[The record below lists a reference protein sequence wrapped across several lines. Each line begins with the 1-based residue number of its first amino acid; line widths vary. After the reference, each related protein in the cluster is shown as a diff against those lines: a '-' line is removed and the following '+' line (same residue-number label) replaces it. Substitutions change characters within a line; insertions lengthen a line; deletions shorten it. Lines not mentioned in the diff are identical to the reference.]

1 MEARGILIVRFLAAN
16 AKKRCV
22 RCEKPTFFVTFRK
35 NIAFL
40 PNTFSIRPI
49 LLASVLVM
57 LSFSFIKK
65 EAEQTDTATV
75 SIQLTHTFGA
85 EALSFEKKF
94 TNSAG
99 EEFTLSKFKYYLS
112 NFKLIGNSSR
122 PASGESYFLVDEEQP
137 DSKKLIVSFEPG
149 TYTGLRFL
157 LGVDSIRNVSGAQT
171 GALDPLHGMFW
182 TWNTGYIMAKIEGHS
197 PVSRMPGNFFEYHI
211 GGFRG
216 ETNTLKQID
225 LKFPQSLTLQ
235 KNRQLKIQVQA
246 DLYKWFSGPV
256 DLSIAAKPSIT
267 SPGANAKRIADN
279 YADMFTLMDAKTN
292 EP

>member
-1 MEARGILIVRFLAAN
+1 MEARGILINFNLTFPLPDTFPIRRIILAA
-16 AKKRCV
+16 
-22 RCEKPTFFVTFRK
+22 
-35 NIAFL
+35 
-40 PNTFSIRPI
+40 
-49 LLASVLVM
+49 VLVM

-65 EAEQTDTATV
+65 EAGQADTATV
-75 SIQLTHTFGA
+75 SIQLTHSFGA
-85 EALSFEKKF
+85 EELGFEKKY

-112 NFKLIGNSSR
+112 NFILIGNPNK
-122 PASGESYFLVDEEQP
+122 PATGETYFLIDEEKP
-137 DSKKLIVSFEPG
+137 ESKKLIAPFEPG
-149 TYTGLRFL
+149 TYSGLRFL
-157 LGVDSIRNVSGAQT
+157 LGVDSLRNVSGAQT

-211 GGFRG
+211 GGFKG

-225 LKFPQSLTLQ
+225 LKFPQAISLK
-235 KNRQLKIQVQA
+235 KNQQLKIQIQA
-246 DLYKWFSGPV
+246 DLSKWFSGPV

-267 SPGANAKRIADN
+267 SPGANAKKIADN
-279 YADMFTLMDAKTN
+279 YADMFTLVDVKTN